1 LFIEEGNDAAMP
13 KRIISLDEKES
24 IELQGILLDGDEKA
38 ALEFL
43 RKIEEKSRPSKSVCR
58 PWDK

>member
-1 LFIEEGNDAAMP
+1 MAG
-13 KRIISLDEKES
+13 RVISLDEKES
-24 IELQGILLDGDEKA
+24 IELQAILLDRDEKA

-58 PWDK
+58 PWNK

>member
-1 LFIEEGNDAAMP
+1 MSG
-13 KRIISLDEKES
+13 RVISLDEKELM
-24 IELQGILLDGDEKA
+24 ELQAILLDKDEKE

-58 PWDK
+58 PWGK

>member
-1 LFIEEGNDAAMP
+1 MAD
-13 KRIISLDEKES
+13 RIISLDEKEL
-24 IELQGILLDGDEKA
+24 IELQGILLDKDEKA

-43 RKIEEKSRPSKSVCR
+43 RKIDNKSRPSKSVCR

>member
-1 LFIEEGNDAAMP
+1 MSD
-13 KRIISLDEKES
+13 KIILLNEKEL
-24 IELQGILLDGDEKA
+24 IELQGILLDKDEKG

-58 PWDK
+58 PWGK

>member
-1 LFIEEGNDAAMP
+1 MTG
-13 KRIISLDEKES
+13 RVVTLDEKELL
-24 IELQGILLDGDEKA
+24 ELQAILLDKDEKA

>member
-1 LFIEEGNDAAMP
+1 MAG
-13 KRIISLDEKES
+13 RVISLDEKEA
-24 IELQGILLDGDEKA
+24 IELQGILLDKDEKA

-43 RKIEEKSRPSKSVCR
+43 RKIEERSRPSKSVCR

>member
-1 LFIEEGNDAAMP
+1 MVG
-13 KRIISLDEKES
+13 RVISLDEKELM
-24 IELQGILLDGDEKA
+24 ELRAILMDKDEKA

-43 RKIEEKSRPSKSVCR
+43 RKVEEKSRPSKSVCR